1 MRDDVESSER
11 PDALARLLR
20 EGRLNAVVAWT
31 LVAVV
36 AVVFVESVFDRDL
49 AWIVFVAGTALI
61 VLIPPVAARSW
72 WAMLP
77 WELLALALAPI
88 LTRGL
93 VGGEVGTVGVSLS
106 VAGFALIVA
115 VELRVFSSLR
125 LTRWFAVVFVVCAT
139 LASAGAWAI
148 VRWTL
153 DRWIGTTLLADPAGS
168 ADAAN
173 DALMIEFLWVTL
185 AGLGAGLLFEVYL
198 SRRDRQLRRRIEAVI
213 RR

>member
-1 MRDDVESSER
+1 MGDDGEPTDR
-11 PDALARLLR
+11 PDVLARLLR
-20 EGRLNAVVAWT
+20 EGRRNAVLAWV
-31 LVAVV
+31 LVGALW
-36 AVVFVESVFDRDL
+36 VVFVGSVLDRDVG
-49 AWIVFVAGTALI
+49 WSVFVAATGAI
-61 VLIPPVAARSW
+61 VLVPPVAARSW

-93 VGGEVGTVGVSLS
+93 AGSDVGTVGASLS
-106 VAGFALIVA
+106 VAGFALVVA
-115 VELRVFSSLR
+115 VELRAFSSLR
-125 LTRWFAVVFVVCAT
+125 LTRWFAVVFVVCTT
-139 LASAGAWAI
+139 LASAGVWAI

-153 DRWIGTTLLADPAGS
+153 DRWAGTTLLVTPEGS

-185 AGLGAGLLFEVYL
+185 AGLAAGLLFDAYL
-198 SRRDRQLRRRIEAVI
+198 SRRDAQLRRRIEAVI

>member
-1 MRDDVESSER
+1 MGDDGEPTDR

-20 EGRLNAVVAWT
+20 EGRLNAVVAWI
-31 LVAVV
+31 LVGALG
-36 AVVFVESVFDRDL
+36 VVFVGSVLDRDVG
-49 AWIVFVAGTALI
+49 WSVFVAATGAI
-61 VLIPPVAARSW
+61 VLVPPVAARSW

-93 VGGEVGTVGVSLS
+93 AGSDVGTVGASLS
-106 VAGFALIVA
+106 VAGFALVVA

-139 LASAGAWAI
+139 LASAGVWAI

-153 DRWIGTTLLADPAGS
+153 DRWVGTTLLITSNSS
-168 ADAAN
+168 AEAAN
-173 DALMIEFLWVTL
+173 EALMIEFLWVTL
-185 AGLGAGLLFEVYL
+185 AGLAAGLLFDAYL
-198 SRRDRQLRRRIEAVI
+198 SRRDAQLRRRIEAVI